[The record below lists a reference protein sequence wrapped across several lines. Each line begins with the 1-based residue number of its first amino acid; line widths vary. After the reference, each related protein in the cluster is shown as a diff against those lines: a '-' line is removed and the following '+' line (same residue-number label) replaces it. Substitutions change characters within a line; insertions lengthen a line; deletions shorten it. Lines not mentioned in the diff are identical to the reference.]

1 MEKHW
6 DFYTVDDLQ
15 LLLDIPRS
23 TIHWYMKEDIKDDKL
38 KLNSTKLTYKWRR
51 RKVVS
56 KDQLEDWINRM
67 KNYNPSIVW
76 ISSLSEI
83 DWSKISEEETSKSNK
98 NNINDS
104 YKKKSELTDE
114 NINDSN
120 KASDEPTK
128 KKIKPDTDFSNK
140 AEELYNRMIND
151 LQNEKE
157 ELKIKLEN
165 KIKEKEDAVEN
176 LNTKFNGVTLH
187 YWMLKQMVLETQQD
201 LLLLEQKKEKSDTVI
216 WKMKTR
222 FLTADEREG
231 ESDSTHQDSDYVVYK
246 PKDKQTNEDSLNENI
261 PKKREERPT
270 VKDEEV
276 NKIIE
281 LENMISKLT
290 EEKDKPWILKRI
302 LLYKLW

>member
-1 MEKHW
+1 
-6 DFYTVDDLQ
+6 
-15 LLLDIPRS
+15 
-23 TIHWYMKEDIKDDKL
+23 
-38 KLNSTKLTYKWRR
+38 
-51 RKVVS
+51 
-56 KDQLEDWINRM
+56 M